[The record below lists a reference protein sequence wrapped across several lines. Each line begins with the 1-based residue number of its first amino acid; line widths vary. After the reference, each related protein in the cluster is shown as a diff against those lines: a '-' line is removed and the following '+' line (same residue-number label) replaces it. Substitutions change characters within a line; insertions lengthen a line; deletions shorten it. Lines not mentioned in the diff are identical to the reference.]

1 MRRVV
6 KVLPEGLDL
15 RAAPGELLSDVMERA
30 GIPLSLYCGRRG
42 LCGKCRVEI
51 VRGAIPEADEFE
63 RSLMA
68 RGSLPK
74 NHRLACR
81 FHVDSDVSVR
91 VPPESRILQMP
102 VLSRGTGRSVGLAPA
117 IKKIRFSLSRP
128 GLVSA
133 DSVLDS
139 IHLQFPGIA
148 LRGPSLETLRRLSRH
163 ALMESGPARDMT
175 AVIHADAELLDIEPG
190 DTTARNFGLAI
201 DLGTTTVVVELLD
214 LNSGTSLGSVTGLNA
229 QAQFGTDVVSRITA
243 AYMDAGKLKELRASV
258 VAGLNAMIGVLIAE
272 NQVSSDAVYET
283 VLAGNT
289 AMNHLFLGL
298 SVATL
303 AVAPYHA
310 VFSVLPA
317 LPSAET
323 GLTVNPLGKV
333 YLAPNIKSF
342 VGGDIA
348 AGLAAV
354 GMDRQK
360 GNFLFVDLG
369 TNGEIVIKKGTRFT
383 TTSTA
388 AGPAFEGMAIGCGM
402 LALPGAVYK
411 AQYRKNLT
419 IETIGGLPA
428 RGICGTGLIDLV
440 AGGLDKGLVSSRG
453 NILNPSRTIA
463 VTKDI
468 SLIQKDIREI
478 QLAVAAI
485 KTGIRMLLG
494 ENRMTTG
501 DLDGIY
507 VAGAFGNYLSI
518 DNAVK
523 LGLLPRFNR
532 RKIHFVGNTSV
543 AGAKVLLLSL
553 SERRRC
559 EKMAQKIRHVSLAK
573 GDEFQAAFVE
583 ALEFKAWS

>member
-6 KVLPEGLDL
+6 KVLPEGRDL
-15 RAAPGELLSDVMERA
+15 KAMPGELLSDVLEKA
-30 GIPLSLYCGRRG
+30 GLPLSLYCGRRG

-63 RSLMA
+63 RNLMA
-68 RGSLPK
+68 RGSLPESQ
-74 NHRLACR
+74 RLACR
-81 FHVDSDVSVR
+81 FHIESDLSVR
-91 VPPESRILQMP
+91 VPAGSRILQMP

-117 IKKIRFSLSRP
+117 IKKIRFALARP
-128 GLVSA
+128 DLVSA

-148 LRGPSLETLRRLSRH
+148 PRGPSLETARRLSRL
-163 ALMESGPARDMT
+163 ALAEKMPAAEMT
-175 AVIHADAELLDIEPG
+175 AVIYADAEWLDIEPG
-190 DTTARNFGLAI
+190 DTTARNYGLAI
-201 DLGTTTVVVELLD
+201 DLGTTTVVIELLD
-214 LNSGTSLGSVTGLNA
+214 LNSGTSLGVVTGLNA
-229 QAQFGTDVVSRITA
+229 QVRFGADVVSRITA
-243 AYMDAGKLKELRASV
+243 AYMDAGKLEELRSFA
-258 VAGLNAMIGVLIAE
+258 VAGLNAMIGPLLAE
-272 NQVSSDAVYET
+272 HRVPSDAVYET

-317 LPSAET
+317 LPAAET
-323 GLTVNPLGKV
+323 GLAVNPLGKV
-333 YLAPNIKSF
+333 YVAPNIKSF

-354 GMDRQK
+354 GMDRLK

-369 TNGEIVIKKGTRFT
+369 TNGELVVKKENRLT

-388 AGPAFEGMAIGCGM
+388 AGPAFEGMAISCGM
-402 LALPGAVYK
+402 LALPGAVYRARYEK
-411 AQYRKNLT
+411 KLRL
-419 IETIGGLPA
+419 ETIGGLPP
-428 RGICGTGLIDLV
+428 RGVCGTGLIDLV
-440 AGGLDKGLVSSRG
+440 AGALDKGLVSSRG

-463 VTKDI
+463 VAKDV
-468 SLIQKDIREI
+468 SLTQKDIREI

-485 KTGIRMLLG
+485 KTGVRMLLAK
-494 ENRMTTG
+494 NRMTTK

-507 VAGAFGNYLSI
+507 VAGAFGTELDT

-532 RKIHFVGNTSV
+532 RKIHFVGNTSL
-543 AGAKVLLLSL
+543 AGAKALLLSL
-553 SERRRC
+553 SERKRC
-559 EKMAQKIRHVSLAK
+559 EKMAQKVRHISLAK
-573 GDEFQAAFVE
+573 GGEFQAAFVE